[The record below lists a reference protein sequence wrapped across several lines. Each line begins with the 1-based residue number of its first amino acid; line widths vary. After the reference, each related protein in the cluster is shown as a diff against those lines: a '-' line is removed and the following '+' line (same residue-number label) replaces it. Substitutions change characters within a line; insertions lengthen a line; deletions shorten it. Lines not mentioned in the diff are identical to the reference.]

1 MNRIDL
7 EKINIY
13 ASDKLNIYYGLRNKS
28 VNWIKFSDPKSQLLK
43 NWPPSAFKNIF
54 TIVSSQSISH
64 KDSNELYQGS
74 KRGSNFLGTKKF
86 RGPNGFGDQLSTAL
100 LSCASKYLFQGRI
113 LRLLLLK
120 LISRQKFREN
130 FDLRDLFCLFCELR
144 CQRLN
149 NPSEKYVWGVN
160 QNQRFPIRT
169 SKSYIPSKMNNHKK
183 SCT

>member
-1 MNRIDL
+1 MGFQSSRIPFFTNSFEID
-7 EKINIY
+7 IN
-13 ASDKLNIYYGLRNKS
+13 S
-28 VNWIKFSDPKSQLLK
+28 
-43 NWPPSAFKNIF
+43 
-54 TIVSSQSISH
+54 
-64 KDSNELYQGS
+64 LYQKEFSFGL
-74 KRGSNFLGTKKF
+74 NGT
-86 RGPNGFGDQLSTAL
+86 PL

-169 SKSYIPSKMNNHKK
+169 SKSYIPSKINNHKK